1 MAYELFYFVCVHY
14 FNLTIIIVVRLLSVS
29 PIEML
34 MYVMLQT
41 AAPAG
46 HRRRLLRAGEVPG
59 RGRGAA
65 GRVQHARDAG
75 ESVQYSTV
83 QYSCGAATAR
93 QRRW

>member
-1 MAYELFYFVCVHY
+1 
-14 FNLTIIIVVRLLSVS
+14 
-29 PIEML
+29 ML

-41 AAPAG
+41 AAAAG

-65 GRVQHARDAG
+65 GRIQHARDAG

-83 QYSCGAATAR
+83 QYSVQYGTVQYNTAAGRLQHAR
-93 QRRW
+93 DAGE

>member
-1 MAYELFYFVCVHY
+1 
-14 FNLTIIIVVRLLSVS
+14 
-29 PIEML
+29 ML
-34 MYVMLQT
+34 MYVMSQT

-65 GRVQHARDAG
+65 GRIQHARDAG

-83 QYSCGAATAR
+83 QYSTAAGRLQYAR
-93 QRRW
+93 DAGE